1 MVPKARHLFK
11 CSRFGFFLE
20 YYPICLALGLR
31 LPREA
36 LVKSNGGLILPLSE
50 TPILPIVI
58 LKPGSMQKKQS
69 CHALSRLIF
78 VFFVVFLFS
87 CGWPEPNG
95 ATGDFDHLFFFTI
108 PQVTAEE
115 IEAIERIRGQRD
127 GFVYAMT
134 YSTEAFFLDDGGIG
148 GFSTHFAS
156 WLSRLFGIPFR
167 VKIVEWDELLVGLAS
182 GDIDF
187 TGELFLMDERY
198 GAYFMGGPISEQPIT
213 LMRLAGLEPLAAL
226 GQVRPLRY
234 VFLEGSIVYD
244 LVARYLPENH
254 HAFFAPNLDA
264 VYRLMLDG
272 EVDAFIGKS
281 NAMALFDHHGNVEID
296 YFLPL
301 MYIPTS
307 IATKNPEL
315 EPFVSVVQKALDAGA
330 SYQVAMMNSM
340 GHRDY
345 LRWRLNMQLSPE
357 ERAFIQLHS
366 TPTNPVRLVAEY
378 DNYPVSFFNSRTG
391 TWQGIV
397 FDILDEISEHTGL
410 YFTVMNAPVTPFPY
424 LVQMVD
430 HGWASMFAE
439 LVWSKDRAGRFIWA
453 DTPFQYDFF
462 ALISSVDADP
472 IRVADAV
479 HFRVGLVSDS
489 AAASMFKL
497 WFPYHT
503 RMVEYPCNSAVF
515 EGLFGG
521 EVDLVMTTSRQL
533 LAVNHFFARQGFKVN
548 FIFESHPADSYFGFN
563 VNETALRSIVSKAQ
577 PLVDTRTIIAYWE
590 RQAFDYQARMA
601 AARMPWFIGALVL
614 LFCVLLLVLAL
625 SYRIRREGKRLERL
639 VDEQTRELQV
649 ASEEALAASYT
660 KSEFLA
666 NMSHEIRT
674 PLNAIIGMT
683 AIARSSSDFDRID
696 DCLSKIGN
704 ASHQLMKVINDI
716 LDISKIEA
724 RKFEMAQEPFSFDSM
739 MRNVI
744 NIIEVRAAE
753 KKLHFAIAVDN
764 NIPKVL
770 IGDEMRLSQILIN
783 LLSNAVKFTQEGGD
797 VGFAVRHVSQRNN
810 RELIEFLIR
819 DSGIGIAEE
828 QQKTMFDAFAQAD
841 SGVANRFGG
850 TGLGL
855 PISKSFVELM
865 GGEISMESSPGIG
878 TCFTVQVPF
887 ELGNQDMMKHAHG
900 AKGQPAHHFQGC
912 TLLLVEDVDI
922 NREIVITLLE
932 DTGVTVD
939 CAENGQVAV
948 DMFTDDPDRYD
959 LIFMDIQMPVLDGYI
974 ATRAIR
980 ALDLPKA
987 QTVPI
992 VAMTANA
999 FADDVERCREVGMND
1014 HMAKPIEVDILL
1026 NMVDKYLNGKVHRP

>member
-1 MVPKARHLFK
+1 M
-11 CSRFGFFLE
+11 
-20 YYPICLALGLR
+20 ICI
-31 LPREA
+31 ET
-36 LVKSNGGLILPLSE
+36 IPLSL
-50 TPILPIVI
+50 TSILPI
-58 LKPGSMQKKQS
+58 LYYKLGPMQINQIR
-69 CHALSRLIF
+69 HTFFRLL
-78 VFFVVFLFS
+78 FVVLIVFMSS
-87 CGWPEPNG
+87 CGWPERNET
-95 ATGDFDHLFFFTI
+95 TGGFEHLFFFTI

-134 YSTEAFFLDDGGIG
+134 YSTEAFLLDDGNVG
-148 GFSTHFAS
+148 GFSAHFTA

-182 GDIDF
+182 GEIDF
-187 TGELFLMDERY
+187 TGELFLTDERS
-198 GAYFMGGPISEQPIT
+198 GTHFMGGPISEQSIT
-213 LMRLAGLEPLAAL
+213 VMRLAGLEPLSVI
-226 GQVRPLRY
+226 GQARPLRY
-234 VFLEGSIVYD
+234 VFLEGSTVYN
-244 LVARYLPENH
+244 LVANYLPEDH
-254 HAFFAPNLDA
+254 HAVFAPNLAA
-264 VYRLMLDG
+264 VYRLMTDG

-281 NAMALFDHHGNVEID
+281 CAIAAFDRYGNVETN

-301 MYIPTS
+301 MYIPTF
-307 IATKNPEL
+307 ITTMNPEL
-315 EPFVSVVQKALDAGA
+315 EPFVSVIQKALDAGA
-330 SYQVAMMNSM
+330 SYQVAVMNSM

-345 LRWRLNMQLSPE
+345 LRWRLNMQLTPK
-357 ERAFIQLHS
+357 ERAFIQLHA
-366 TPTNPVRLVAEY
+366 TPDNPVRVVAEY
-378 DNYPVSFFNSRTG
+378 DNYPVSFYNRRTG

-410 YFTVMNAPVTPFPY
+410 YFTVMNSSVTPLSY
-424 LVQMVD
+424 LIQMVD
-430 HGWASMFAE
+430 HGWASMFTE
-439 LVWSKDRAGRFIWA
+439 LVWSQDRAGRFVWA
-453 DTPFQYDFF
+453 SNPFQHDFF
-462 ALISSVDADP
+462 ALISPVDAAP
-472 IRVADAV
+472 IRVADAI
-479 HFRVGLVSDS
+479 HFRVGLVADS
-489 AAASMFKL
+489 AAASMFNL
-497 WFPYHT
+497 WFPYHPRT
-503 RMVEYPCNSAVF
+503 VEYQCNSAVF
-515 EGLFGG
+515 DGLFSG

-548 FIFESHPADSYFGFN
+548 FVFENHPADSFFAFN
-563 VNETALRSIVSKAQ
+563 ANETALRSIISKAQ
-577 PLVDTRTIIAYWE
+577 ALVDTRTIIAYWE
-590 RQAFDYQARMA
+590 RQAFDYQAKMA
-601 AARMPWFIGALVL
+601 AARMPWLIGALVL
-614 LFCVLLLVLAL
+614 LFCVLFLVLTL
-625 SYRIRREGKRLERL
+625 TYRIRREGKRLERL
-639 VDEQTRELQV
+639 VDEQTKELQI
-649 ASEEALAASYT
+649 ASQEALAASYT

-683 AIARSSSDFDRID
+683 AIARSSNDFNRID
-696 DCLSKIGN
+696 DCLNKIGN

-724 RKFEMAQEPFSFDSM
+724 RKFEMAHEPFFFDGM

-744 NIIEVRAAE
+744 NIIDVRAAE

-764 NIPKVL
+764 NIPRVL

-819 DSGIGIAEE
+819 DSGIGISEE
-828 QQKTMFDAFAQAD
+828 QQRTMYDAFAQAD

-855 PISKSFVELM
+855 PITKSFVELM
-865 GGEISMESSPGIG
+865 GGEIHAESSPGIG

-887 ELGNQDMMKHAHG
+887 EVGDQDMVRQVHG
-900 AKGQPAHHFQGC
+900 EKEQPEHHFQGC
-912 TLLLVEDVDI
+912 TLLLVEDVEI

-948 DMFTDDPDRYD
+948 DMFAANPDRYD

-980 ALDLPKA
+980 ALDFPRA

-999 FADDVERCREVGMND
+999 FADDVERCRDVGMND
-1014 HMAKPIEVDILL
+1014 HIAKPIEVDILL
-1026 NMVDKYLNGKVHRP
+1026 NMAEKYLNRKVYRP